1 MEEQI
6 FDNIG
11 IRIKMADIP
20 GYVAYAKLRDELELM
35 HPIRHWLSFRKRREL
50 DEARLMV
57 QAAILDAVITESLGP
72 EW

>member
-1 MEEQI
+1 MMGKYI

-11 IRIKMADIP
+11 IRIKMAEIP
-20 GYVAYAKLRDELELM
+20 GYVAYAKLRDELALM
-35 HPIRHWLSFRKRREL
+35 HPVRRWLSFRKRHEL

-57 QAAILDAVITESLGP
+57 QAGILDAVITEGR